1 MRLVEFPC
9 SIRRVFRCP
18 GCVKFHSRRDRGIVF
33 CMISTAQKI
42 MMLVDGKTASALNR
56 ACGCARYAYNWA
68 RDTWFEKKRSGQ
80 KSVTCAELRKEFN
93 EQKTDWM
100 YESPK
105 GSMDQAI
112 KNFVLAKKRHY
123 EHPEMFGFPKRKKY
137 KSKRSFYIEN
147 DKATIVDEYHIKL
160 PKIKVPVRLS
170 EPVKD
175 ECINGKINN
184 FVVSKGNSNRWYISI
199 SYAYDDEK
207 HLYGTDENGLV
218 GIDMGIK
225 TLMQLS
231 TGECVANEHINK
243 QHAKRLKR
251 YQKMMSRR
259 KYNSTHYK
267 DIKKT
272 FNKKNTYVKNYRKD
286 LIHKATTE
294 IVKHNMV
301 VAIEDLNVKGMMANH
316 KLASAISDCGFSM
329 IRRFLEYKSVR
340 YGTLLLKVNRWFP
353 SSKTC
358 SGCGHTKEKLSL
370 SEREFICEECGLVLD
385 RDTNAA
391 INILAEALFNELNKR
406 FNTDIA
412 RRKFTPAD
420 LVALASSLSGS
431 GESTEV
437 DARGLLTRDGRTAS
451 VDGFFNRLWNQV
463 ANATIIG
470 YI

>member
-1 MRLVEFPC
+1 
-9 SIRRVFRCP
+9 
-18 GCVKFHSRRDRGIVF
+18 
-33 CMISTAQKI
+33 
-42 MMLVDGKTASALNR
+42 MMQVDSKTASALNR

-68 RDTWFEKKRSGQ
+68 RDTWFAKKKEGC
-80 KSVTCAELRKEFN
+80 KTVTCAELRKEFN

-123 EHPEMFGFPKRKKY
+123 EHPELFGFPKRKKY

-147 DKATIVDEYHIKL
+147 DKAKLTDEYHIRI
-160 PKIKVPVRLS
+160 PHIKVPVRLA
-170 EPVKD
+170 EPVKV
-175 ECINGKINN
+175 ECLNGKINN
-184 FVVSKGNSNRWYISI
+184 FVVSKGSNDRWYISI
-199 SYAYDDEK
+199 SYTYDDTNS
-207 HLYGTDENGLV
+207 LYGTNENGVV
-218 GIDMGIK
+218 GIDVGVK

-231 TGECVANEHINK
+231 TGECVANEHINQ
-243 QHAKRLKR
+243 QHTKRLKR
-251 YQKMMSRR
+251 YQRMMSRR

-272 FNKKNTYVKNYRKD
+272 FNKKNAYIKNYRTD

-301 VAIEDLNVKGMMANH
+301 VAIEDLNVKGMLSNH
-316 KLASAISDCGFSM
+316 KLASAISDCGFGM
-329 IRRFLEYKSVR
+329 IRRFLEYKSAK

-358 SGCGHTKEKLSL
+358 SGCGHVKEKLSL
-370 SEREFICEECGLVLD
+370 SEREYICEECGLVID

-391 INILAEALFNELNKR
+391 INILAEALFLELNKR

-420 LVALASSLSGS
+420 LVALATSLSRDS
-431 GESTEV
+431 ETTEV
-437 DARGLLTRDGRTAS
+437 EARGLLTRDGRTAS
-451 VDGFFNRLWNQV
+451 VDGFFNRL
-463 ANATIIG
+463 
-470 YI
+470 

>member
-1 MRLVEFPC
+1 
-9 SIRRVFRCP
+9 
-18 GCVKFHSRRDRGIVF
+18 
-33 CMISTAQKI
+33 MISTAQKI
-42 MMLVDGKTASALNR
+42 MLIVDGKTASALNR

-68 RDTWFEKKRSGQ
+68 RDTWFAKKKAGQ

-105 GSMDQAI
+105 GAMDQAI

-123 EHPEMFGFPKRKKY
+123 ENPELFGFPKRKKY
-137 KSKRSFYIEN
+137 RTKRSFYIEN
-147 DKATIVDEYHIKL
+147 DKARIVDPTHVKL
-160 PKIKVPVRLS
+160 PLFKTPVRLA
-170 EPVKD
+170 EPVKQ
-175 ECINGKINN
+175 ECLHGKINN
-184 FVVSKGNSNRWYISI
+184 FVVSRGSNERWYISI
-199 SYAYDDEK
+199 SYTYDDTASL
-207 HLYGTDENGLV
+207 HGTADNGIV

-231 TGECVANEHINK
+231 TGECVANDK
-243 QHAKRLKR
+243 LLSQHAKRLKR
-251 YQKMMSRR
+251 YQRMMSRR

-272 FNKKNTYVKNYRKD
+272 FDKKNAYIKNFRQD

-294 IVKHNMV
+294 IVKRNMV
-301 VAIEDLNVKGMMANH
+301 VAIEDLNVKGMVSNH
-316 KLASAISDCGFSM
+316 KLASAISDCGFGM
-329 IRRFLEYKSVR
+329 IRRFLEYKSAR
-340 YGTLLLKVNRWFP
+340 YGTLLLKVGRFFP
-353 SSKTC
+353 SSKKC
-358 SGCGHTKEKLSL
+358 SGCGHVKEKLSL
-370 SEREFICEECGLVLD
+370 SEREFICEECGLVID

-391 INILAEALFNELNKR
+391 INILAEALFNELNNR

-420 LVALASSLSGS
+420 LVALASSLSGT
-431 GESTEV
+431 GETTED
-437 DARGLLTRDGRTAS
+437 DAHCLLTRDGRAAM

-463 ANATIIG
+463 ANATIN

>member
-1 MRLVEFPC
+1 ML
-9 SIRRVFRCP
+9 
-18 GCVKFHSRRDRGIVF
+18 IV
-33 CMISTAQKI
+33 
-42 MMLVDGKTASALNR
+42 DKTIAITLNR

-68 RDTWFEKKRSGQ
+68 RDTWFAKKKAGQ
-80 KSVTCAELRKEFN
+80 ASVTCAELRKECN

-123 EHPEMFGFPKRKKY
+123 ENPELFGFPKRKKY

-147 DKATIVDEYHIKL
+147 DKAKLIDECHIKL
-160 PKIKVPVRLS
+160 PKIPNPVRLA
-170 EPVKD
+170 EPICP
-175 ECINGKINN
+175 ECLSGKINN
-184 FVVSKGNSNRWYISI
+184 FVVSKGSNDRWYISI
-199 SYAYDDEK
+199 SYTYDDDTR
-207 HLYGTDENGLV
+207 LYGTNENGLV

-231 TGECVANEHINK
+231 TGEQVVNDK
-243 QHAKRLKR
+243 LLSQHAKRLKR

-259 KYNSTHYK
+259 KYNSVHYK

-272 FNKKNTYVKNYRKD
+272 FNKTNTYIKNFRKD

-301 VAIEDLNVKGMMANH
+301 VAIEDLNVKGMMSNH
-316 KLASAISDCGFSM
+316 KLASALSDCGFGM
-329 IRRFLEYKSVR
+329 IRRFLEYKSAK
-340 YGTLLLKVNRWFP
+340 YGTLLLKVGRFFP
-353 SSKTC
+353 SSKKC
-358 SGCGHTKEKLSL
+358 SGCGHVKEKLSL
-370 SEREFICEECGLVLD
+370 SEREFICEECGLAID

-391 INILAEALFNELNKR
+391 INILAEALFNELNNR

-420 LVALASSLSGS
+420 LVALASSLSGT
-431 GESTEV
+431 GETTEV
-437 DARGLLTRDGRTAS
+437 DAHRLLTRDGRVAM
-451 VDGFFNRLWNQV
+451 VDDLFNRLWNQV
-463 ANATIIG
+463 ANATVNC

>member
-1 MRLVEFPC
+1 
-9 SIRRVFRCP
+9 
-18 GCVKFHSRRDRGIVF
+18 
-33 CMISTAQKI
+33 
-42 MMLVDGKTASALNR
+42 MLVDGKTASALNR

-68 RDTWFEKKRSGQ
+68 RETWFAKKAAGQ
-80 KSVTCAELRKEFN
+80 KAVTCAELRKEFN
-93 EQKTDWM
+93 AQKADWM

-123 EHPEMFGFPKRKKY
+123 ENPELFGFPKRKKY
-137 KSKRSFYIEN
+137 KSRRSFYIEN
-147 DKATIVDEYHIKL
+147 DKARIVDPTHIKL
-160 PKIKVPVRLS
+160 PLIKLSVRLAEPVRPECLS
-170 EPVKD
+170 
-175 ECINGKINN
+175 GKINN
-184 FVVSKGNSNRWYISI
+184 FVVSKGSNDRWYISI
-199 SYAYDDEK
+199 SYTYDDTNS
-207 HLYGTDENGLV
+207 LYGTGENGLV
-218 GIDMGIK
+218 GIDIGVK

-243 QHAKRLKR
+243 THCKRLRR
-251 YQKMMSRR
+251 YQRVMSRR

-272 FNKKNTYVKNYRKD
+272 FDKKNAYIKNFRKD

-301 VAIEDLNVKGMMANH
+301 VAIEDLNVKGMMSNH
-316 KLASAISDCGFSM
+316 KLASAISDCGFGM
-329 IRRFLEYKSVR
+329 IRRFLEYKSAK

-370 SEREFICEECGLVLD
+370 SEREYICEECGLVID

-391 INILAEALFNELNKR
+391 INILAEALFNELYKR

-420 LVALASSLSGS
+420 LVALATSLSRDS
-431 GESTEV
+431 ETTEV
-437 DARGLLTRDGRTAS
+437 EARGLLTRDGRTAS

-463 ANATIIG
+463 ANATVNC

>member
-1 MRLVEFPC
+1 
-9 SIRRVFRCP
+9 
-18 GCVKFHSRRDRGIVF
+18 
-33 CMISTAQKI
+33 
-42 MMLVDGKTASALNR
+42 MLVDGKTASALNR
-56 ACGCARYAYNWA
+56 ACGCAHYAYNWA
-68 RDTWFEKKRSGQ
+68 RDTWFEKKRFGQ

-123 EHPEMFGFPKRKKY
+123 EHPELFGFPKRKKY
-137 KSKRSFYIEN
+137 TSKRSFYIEN
-147 DKATIVDEYHIKL
+147 DKANIVDEYHIKL

-170 EPVKD
+170 EPVKT

-199 SYAYDDEK
+199 SYAYDDEN

-267 DIKKT
+267 DIKNT
-272 FNKKNTYVKNYRKD
+272 FNKKNTYIANYRKD

-294 IVKHNMV
+294 LVKHNMV
-301 VAIEDLNVKGMMANH
+301 VAIEELNVKGMMSNH
-316 KLASAISDCGFSM
+316 KLASSISDCGFGM
-329 IRRFLEYKSVR
+329 IRRFLEYKSAK

-370 SEREFICEECGLVLD
+370 SEREFICEECGLVID

-431 GESTEV
+431 GETTEV

-463 ANATIIG
+463 ANATVKN
-470 YI
+470 

>member
-1 MRLVEFPC
+1 ML
-9 SIRRVFRCP
+9 
-18 GCVKFHSRRDRGIVF
+18 IVD
-33 CMISTAQKI
+33 S
-42 MMLVDGKTASALNR
+42 KTASALNR

-68 RDTWFEKKRSGQ
+68 RYTWFAKKAAGQ

-123 EHPEMFGFPKRKKY
+123 ENPDLFGFPKRKKY

-147 DKATIVDEYHIKL
+147 DKARIVDPTHVKLPLIKL
-160 PKIKVPVRLS
+160 PIRLA
-170 EPVKD
+170 EPVWS
-175 ECINGKINN
+175 ECLSGKINN
-184 FVVSKGNSNRWYISI
+184 FVVSKGNNDRWYISI
-199 SYAYDDEK
+199 SYTYDDTNS
-207 HLYGTDENGLV
+207 LYGTDDNGLV
-218 GIDMGIK
+218 GIDMGVK

-243 QHAKRLKR
+243 RHFKCLKR
-251 YQKMMSRR
+251 YQRMMSRR
-259 KYNSTHYK
+259 KYNSVHYK

-272 FNKKNTYVKNYRKD
+272 FNKKNTYIKNFRQD

-301 VAIEDLNVKGMMANH
+301 VAIEDLNVKGMMSNH
-316 KLASAISDCGFSM
+316 KLASAISDCGFGM
-329 IRRFLEYKSVR
+329 IRRFLEYKSAK
-340 YGTLLLKVNRWFP
+340 YGTFLIKVGRFFP

-358 SGCGHTKEKLSL
+358 SGCGHVKEELSL
-370 SEREFICEECGLVLD
+370 SEREFICDECGLVID

-391 INILAEALFNELNKR
+391 INILAEALFIELNNR

-420 LVALASSLSGS
+420 LVALASSLSRT
-431 GESTEV
+431 GETTEV
-437 DARGLLTRDGRTAS
+437 DANCLLTRDGRAAM
-451 VDGFFNRLWNQV
+451 VDEFFIRLWNQV
-463 ANATIIG
+463 ANATVN
-470 YI
+470 

>member
-1 MRLVEFPC
+1 M
-9 SIRRVFRCP
+9 
-18 GCVKFHSRRDRGIVF
+18 
-33 CMISTAQKI
+33 
-42 MMLVDGKTASALNR
+42 
-56 ACGCARYAYNWA
+56 
-68 RDTWFEKKRSGQ
+68 
-80 KSVTCAELRKEFN
+80 VTCAELRKEFN

-123 EHPEMFGFPKRKKY
+123 EHPELFGFPKRKKY

-147 DKATIVDEYHIKL
+147 DKAKLTDECHIKL
-160 PKIKVPVRLS
+160 PHIKVPVRMA
-170 EPVKD
+170 EPVRA
-175 ECINGKINN
+175 ECLCGKINN
-184 FVVSKGNSNRWYISI
+184 FVVSKGTNDLWYISI
-199 SYAYDDEK
+199 SYTYDDTNC
-207 HLYGTDENGLV
+207 LYGTTENGLV
-218 GIDMGIK
+218 GIDMGVK

-251 YQKMMSRR
+251 YQRMMSRR

-267 DIKKT
+267 DIKNT
-272 FNKKNTYVKNYRKD
+272 FNKKNTYIANYRKD

-294 IVKHNMV
+294 LVKHNMV
-301 VAIEDLNVKGMMANH
+301 VAIEELNVKGMMSNH
-316 KLASAISDCGFSM
+316 KLASAISDCGFGM
-329 IRRFLEYKSVR
+329 IRRFLEYKSAK

-370 SEREFICEECGLVLD
+370 SEREYICEECGLVID

-391 INILAEALFNELNKR
+391 INILAEALFNELYKR

-420 LVALASSLSGS
+420 LVALATSLSRDS
-431 GESTEV
+431 ETTEV
-437 DARGLLTRDGRTAS
+437 EARGLLTRDGRTAS

-463 ANATIIG
+463 ANATVNC

>member
-1 MRLVEFPC
+1 
-9 SIRRVFRCP
+9 
-18 GCVKFHSRRDRGIVF
+18 
-33 CMISTAQKI
+33 
-42 MMLVDGKTASALNR
+42 MLVDGKTASALNR

>member
-1 MRLVEFPC
+1 MLNPTLSVFGAFP
-9 SIRRVFRCP
+9 I
-18 GCVKFHSRRDRGIVF
+18 
-33 CMISTAQKI
+33 CMITTAQKI
-42 MMLVDGKTASALNR
+42 MLIVDKKTASALNR

-68 RDTWFEKKRSGQ
+68 RDTWFAKKAAGH

-93 EQKTDWM
+93 AQKADWM

-123 EHPEMFGFPKRKKY
+123 ENPELFGFPKRKKY

-147 DKATIVDEYHIKL
+147 DHARIVDPTHIKL
-160 PKIKVPVRLS
+160 PLIKLPARLAEPVRL
-170 EPVKD
+170 
-175 ECINGKINN
+175 ECLSGKINN
-184 FVVSKGNSNRWYISI
+184 FVVSKGSNDRWYISI
-199 SYAYDDEK
+199 SYTYDDTNS
-207 HLYGTDENGLV
+207 LYGTGENGLV

-243 QHAKRLKR
+243 QHYKRLKR
-251 YQKMMSRR
+251 YQRMMSRR

-272 FNKKNTYVKNYRKD
+272 FDKKNAYIKNFRKD

-294 IVKHNMV
+294 IVTRNMV
-301 VAIEDLNVKGMMANH
+301 VAIEDLNVKGMMSNH
-316 KLASAISDCGFSM
+316 KLASAISDCGFGM
-329 IRRFLEYKSVR
+329 IRRFLEYKSAK
-340 YGTLLLKVNRWFP
+340 YGTLFLKVGRFFP
-353 SSKTC
+353 SSKKC
-358 SGCGHTKEKLSL
+358 SGCGHTKENLSL
-370 SEREFICEECGLVLD
+370 SEREFICEECGLVID

-420 LVALASSLSGS
+420 LVALASSLSGT
-431 GESTEV
+431 GETTEG
-437 DARGLLTRDGRTAS
+437 DAHCLLTRDGRTAM
-451 VDGFFNRLWNQV
+451 VDDLFNRLWNQV
-463 ANATIIG
+463 DNSTIND

>member
-1 MRLVEFPC
+1 
-9 SIRRVFRCP
+9 
-18 GCVKFHSRRDRGIVF
+18 
-33 CMISTAQKI
+33 
-42 MMLVDGKTASALNR
+42 MLADCTTASALNR

-68 RDTWFEKKRSGQ
+68 RDTWFAKKKEGQ
-80 KSVTCAELRKEFN
+80 KTVTCAELRKEFN

-123 EHPEMFGFPKRKKY
+123 EHPELFGFPKRKKY

-147 DKATIVDEYHIKL
+147 DKAKLTDECHIKL
-160 PKIKVPVRLS
+160 PHIKVPVRLA
-170 EPVKD
+170 EPVRA
-175 ECINGKINN
+175 ECLCGKINN
-184 FVVSKGNSNRWYISI
+184 FVVSKGTNDLWYISI
-199 SYAYDDEK
+199 SYTYDDTNC
-207 HLYGTDENGLV
+207 LYGTTENGLV
-218 GIDMGIK
+218 GIDMGVK

-272 FNKKNTYVKNYRKD
+272 FNKKNAYVKNYRKD

-301 VAIEDLNVKGMMANH
+301 VAIEDLNVKGMMSNH
-316 KLASAISDCGFSM
+316 KLASAISDCGFGM
-329 IRRFLEYKSVR
+329 IRRFLEYKSAK

-370 SEREFICEECGLVLD
+370 SEREYICEECGLVID

-391 INILAEALFNELNKR
+391 INILAEALFNELYKR

-420 LVALASSLSGS
+420 LVALATSLSRDS
-431 GESTEV
+431 ETTE
-437 DARGLLTRDGRTAS
+437 DEAHRLLTRDGRTAV

-463 ANATIIG
+463 ANATVNC

>member
-1 MRLVEFPC
+1 M
-9 SIRRVFRCP
+9 
-18 GCVKFHSRRDRGIVF
+18 
-33 CMISTAQKI
+33 Q
-42 MMLVDGKTASALNR
+42 VDSKTASALNR

-68 RDTWFEKKRSGQ
+68 RDTWFAKKRAGQ
-80 KSVTCAELRKEFN
+80 EVVTCGELRKEFN

-123 EHPEMFGFPKRKKY
+123 EHPELFGFPKRKKY
-137 KSKRSFYIEN
+137 KSTRSFYIEN
-147 DKATIVDEYHIKL
+147 DHARIVDSIHIKL
-160 PKIKVPVRLS
+160 PKIPI
-170 EPVKD
+170 PVKLAESVLP
-175 ECINGKINN
+175 ECLTGKINN
-184 FVVSKGNSNRWYISI
+184 YVVSKGSNDKWYISI
-199 SYAYDDEK
+199 SYTYDDSAKE
-207 HLYGTDENGLV
+207 YGTIEKGLV

-225 TLMQLS
+225 TLMTLS
-231 TGECVANEHINK
+231 TGEVVDNEHILK
-243 QHAKRLKR
+243 SQARRLRR
-251 YQKMMSRR
+251 YQRMMSRR
-259 KYNSTHYK
+259 KYNSVHYK
-267 DIKKT
+267 DTKKT
-272 FNKKNTYVKNYRKD
+272 FNKTNFYISNYRKD

-301 VAIEDLNVKGMMANH
+301 VAIEDLNVKGMMSNH
-316 KLASAISDCGFSM
+316 KLASAISDCGFGM
-329 IRRFLEYKSVR
+329 IRKFLEYKSAK

-353 SSKTC
+353 SSKRC

-370 SEREFICEECGLVLD
+370 SEREYICEECGLVID

-391 INILAEALFNELNKR
+391 INILAEALFLELNKR

-420 LVALASSLSGS
+420 LVALATSLSRDS
-431 GESTEV
+431 ETTEV
-437 DARGLLTRDGRTAS
+437 DAHRLLTRDGRTAM

-463 ANATIIG
+463 ANATVNC